1 MVPARRGGDAG
12 AVVSGRRARQ
22 GRLALAHAAP
32 PAQLCKVS
40 ALNTLARPV
49 VDEGHPHTVS
59 AVLYRRLE
67 VGAAALRRRAQAAL
81 CPTQAPQLGQQASR
95 AEETARHPVAPP
107 SYEAYQRA
115 LGPPI
120 VVLYGGKTLDELLRQ
135 HGRGEPSAASSGF
148 TSSSDDEGSG
158 SDASA
163 DQPEGAR
170 DGSEGSTCS
179 SADSSVSSGLVL
191 RRVVKVN
198 REPDLT
204 WLDWDT
210 PAGRRR
216 SIEAWLVE
224 LGASAAK
231 EGDGNAGSTS

>member
-1 MVPARRGGDAG
+1 MRPPTPHRLRSFAKCLRSTLSLGRSSTKDTLTPSQPSFIDASKWVP
-12 AVVSGRRARQ
+12 
-22 GRLALAHAAP
+22 
-32 PAQLCKVS
+32 
-40 ALNTLARPV
+40 
-49 VDEGHPHTVS
+49 
-59 AVLYRRLE
+59 
-67 VGAAALRRRAQAAL
+67 
-81 CPTQAPQLGQQASR
+81 
-95 AEETARHPVAPP
+95 PP
-107 SYEAYQRA
+107 SAAEPKPPSVPRKLLNLVSKRPEPRKQQDVPLHLLPYEAYRRA